1 MLFSMSREQ
10 IAFAIAMALV
20 PLALF
25 LVMASLALI
34 RVFIARI
41 SPRSPLLVRIDRG
54 RYGERCPG
62 ELGSGGGDLWAE
74 LTHEFRALY
83 Q

>member
-1 MLFSMSREQ
+1 MSREQ
-10 IAFAIAMALV
+10 IALAIALALV

-25 LVMASLALI
+25 LILVSLAFVRVLIARFAPNSPLLI
-34 RVFIARI
+34 RV
-41 SPRSPLLVRIDRG
+41 DRG
-54 RYGERCPG
+54 RYGQRCPG